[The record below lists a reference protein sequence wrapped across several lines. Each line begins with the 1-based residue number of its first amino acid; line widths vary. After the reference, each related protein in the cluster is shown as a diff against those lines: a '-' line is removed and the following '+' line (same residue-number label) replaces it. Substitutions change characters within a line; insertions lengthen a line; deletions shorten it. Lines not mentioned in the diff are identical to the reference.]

1 MSSLKRKAFEL
12 KLQRRVR
19 ARRDESEELVDES
32 DVSVASGGD
41 DAGSSDE
48 EGEVSKLQE
57 GSGSDGAVSQLV
69 ERAVSTY

>member
-32 DVSVASGGD
+32 DVSVASAGD
-41 DAGSSDE
+41 DAASSDE
-48 EGEVSKLQE
+48 EGEANNLQE
-57 GSGSDGAVSQLV
+57 GSSSDGAVSQLV
-69 ERAVSTY
+69 KRAVSVY